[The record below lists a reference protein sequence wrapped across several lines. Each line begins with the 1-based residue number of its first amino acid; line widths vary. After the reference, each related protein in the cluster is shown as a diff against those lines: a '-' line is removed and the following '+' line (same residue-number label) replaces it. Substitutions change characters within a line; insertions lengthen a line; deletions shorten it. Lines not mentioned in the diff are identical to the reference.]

1 MNTKTIKIVLILLIA
16 TVVLIFSGKHLL
28 LISDVETLFDG
39 LMVMLFFISLFPFL
53 SLLSV
58 VLNKIFKVFSHAKN
72 Y

>member
-28 LISDVETLFDG
+28 LINDVETLFDG
-39 LMVMLFFISLFPFL
+39 LMVMFFFISLFPFL

-58 VLNKIFKVFSHAKN
+58 VLNKIFRVFSHAKN